1 MGTKLYQVTLDEHGV
16 ALTAI
21 ALPDEPSKNR
31 TVFVREESEHKA
43 KRTGESLFSLA
54 K

>member
-1 MGTKLYQVTLDEHGV
+1 MATKLYQVTLDQNGV
-16 ALTAI
+16 AVSALQ
-21 ALPDEPSKNR
+21 LPDEPAKNR
-31 TVFVREESEHKA
+31 VVFVRAESEHKA